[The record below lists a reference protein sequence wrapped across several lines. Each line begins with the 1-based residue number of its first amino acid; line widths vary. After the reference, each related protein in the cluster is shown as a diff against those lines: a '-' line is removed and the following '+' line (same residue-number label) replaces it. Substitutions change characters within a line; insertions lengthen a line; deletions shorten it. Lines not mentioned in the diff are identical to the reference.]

1 MKTEWRINLATSILV
16 ILLAEFGRRT
26 LYLCSTF
33 INIYLSYA
41 GILSRTTNISF
52 QRVANK

>member
-1 MKTEWRINLATSILV
+1 MKTEWRINFAISILV

-33 INIYLSYA
+33 INIFLSYA
-41 GILSRTTNISF
+41 GIFISYNKYLLSACS
-52 QRVANK
+52 K